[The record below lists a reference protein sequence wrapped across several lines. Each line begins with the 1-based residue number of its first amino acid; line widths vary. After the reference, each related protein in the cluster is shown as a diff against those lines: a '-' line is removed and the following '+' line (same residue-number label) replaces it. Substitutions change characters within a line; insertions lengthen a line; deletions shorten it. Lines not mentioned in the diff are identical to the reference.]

1 MDARPGTLPDVW
13 AGAGRQDNRTE
24 TKPRRL
30 TAALRPW
37 LPLAN
42 LTDSTSLEPHLHHQP
57 WPWSCP
63 VPPGSL
69 STHPCAYT
77 RGFPGGAPLRPAQVC
92 HAFPSR
98 GSQTSVLPG
107 ARTLC
112 DLPAGLSRLTGFLEF
127 LNHGQLISS
136 TGPLTLMVL
145 CSEQPPS

>member
-13 AGAGRQDNRTE
+13 AGAGRQDNRTK

-57 WPWSCP
+57 WPSWLSEH
-63 VPPGSL
+63 PPLCLHSGV
-69 STHPCAYT
+69 
-77 RGFPGGAPLRPAQVC
+77 PGGAPLRPAQVC
-92 HAFPSR
+92 HPFLSR